1 MKRVATI
8 TLLLMAML
16 WQSVAVARV
25 GTWST
30 VSDLVHAVMHWQDE
44 GHHHHDDGTYHV
56 DDSTESVRHL
66 IADHSSA
73 TVGLLTS
80 APPELPDLGSA
91 SPDVRLE
98 GHRPNPFLAGPLR
111 PPRLTA

>member
-8 TLLLMAML
+8 TLLLIAML
-16 WQSVAVARV
+16 WQSVGMTRAGA
-25 GTWST
+25 WSP
-30 VSDLVHAVMHWQDE
+30 VSDLVHTVMHWQNE

-56 DDSTESVRHL
+56 DDSTESVQHL

-80 APPELPDLGSA
+80 APTELPVMRSA

-98 GHRPNPFLAGPLR
+98 RPGPSPFLGGPLR